1 MSLSRISFRDF
12 LINENKYYLGQR
24 VGDVL
29 TAIQD
34 LQQNGE
40 GMGRRQ
46 MTANAQRIV
55 DQIRSILHSNWSK
68 KEEKYLQPIQKV
80 GVAIARAIEEKDD
93 LDELLPTAAS
103 ELEQMV
109 SKMGVPVN
117 SLATP
122 PGEEQETD
130 DGQDGQMAEPQG
142 EQPPQEPQ
150 QQPPQQ
156 PAPDASMQQQP
167 PPPAGMPPD
176 IAQQPQQPP
185 QQPMPQM

>member
-12 LINENKYYLGQR
+12 LLNENKYYLGQR
-24 VGDVL
+24 IGDVL

-40 GMGRRQ
+40 SMGRRQ

-55 DQIRSILHSNWSK
+55 DQIRTILHSNWSK
-68 KEEKYLQPIQKV
+68 KEEKYLTAIQKA
-80 GVAIARAIEEKDD
+80 GVAIARSIDEKDD
-93 LDELLPTAAS
+93 LEEILGSVGEEL
-103 ELEQMV
+103 QQVV

-122 PGEEQETD
+122 PEEEPGEGDSQVAD
-130 DGQDGQMAEPQG
+130 SQG
-142 EQPPQEPQ
+142 EKPQ
-150 QQPPQQ
+150 QPKQQPEQPPQQ
-156 PAPDASMQQQP
+156 PDPSQQQP
-167 PPPAGMPPD
+167 GMPPQPG
-176 IAQQPQQPP
+176 AEMQPPPQPQQQ